1 MSTEVVI
8 ESLDQEGRGIA
19 HVEGKAAFI
28 EDAVPG
34 EAVVYSAYRKELNYE
49 LGKAERILRSSSM
62 RTLPRCRYFGTC
74 GGCSMQHLD
83 AKAQVAAKQRILE
96 DNLWHIGK
104 VKAEM
109 LLPAIYGQ
117 AWEYRQ
123 RARLAVHYVAKK
135 GGVLVGFHE
144 KRSSFVADMQSCEIL
159 PRRISELLNPLRELI
174 ASLSLR
180 DRIPQLEFAAGEAAD
195 VLVLRILS
203 GLNDHD
209 KELLKT
215 FADLHR
221 LQFYLQPGGP
231 ESAHA
236 FYPEKMPGLYYTLPD
251 FNLTLAFHPTEYTQV
266 NHAMNRVLVRR
277 AMQLLDPGPQERIAD
292 LFCGLGN
299 FTLPAARSGAVVT
312 GIEGDTE
319 LVRRAEENAA
329 RNGLSEATD
338 FHIANLF
345 EVTEASLANY
355 GRFDKMLLDPP
366 RDGAVAVVKA
376 LGDSAPSRIVYIS
389 CNPATLA
396 RDAAVLV
403 HRKNYQLKSAGVINM
418 FPHTSH
424 IESIALFEKAI

>member
-1 MSTEVVI
+1 MFTEAVI
-8 ESLDQEGRGIA
+8 ESFDQEGRGIA

-34 EAVVYSAYRKELNYE
+34 ETVFYSAYRKEPNYE
-49 LGKAERILRSSSM
+49 LGKAERILHSSPM
-62 RTLPRCRYFGTC
+62 RVTPRCRYFGTC

-109 LLPAIYGQ
+109 LLPAIYGP

-159 PRRISELLNPLRELI
+159 PRRISELLNPLRALI
-174 ASLSLR
+174 NGLSLR
-180 DRIPQLEFAAGEAAD
+180 ERIPQLEFAAGEAAD
-195 VLVLRILS
+195 VLVLRILD
-203 GLNDHD
+203 GPNDAD
-209 KELLKT
+209 KESLKT

-236 FYPEKMPGLYYTLPD
+236 FYPENMPGLYYTLPE

-266 NHAMNRVLVRR
+266 NHAMNRVLVRC
-277 AMQLLDPGPQERIAD
+277 AMQLLDPGPGERIAD

-319 LVRRAEENAA
+319 LVRRAAENAA
-329 RNGLSEATD
+329 RNGLSETTD
-338 FHIANLF
+338 FRVANLF

-366 RDGAVAVVKA
+366 RDGAMAVAKT
-376 LGDSAPSRIVYIS
+376 LGNGAPSRIVYIS

-403 HRKNYQLKSAGVINM
+403 HVKSYQLKAAGVINM

-424 IESIALFEKAI
+424 IESVTLFEKAK

>member
-1 MSTEVVI
+1 MFTEAVI

-19 HVEGKAAFI
+19 HVEGKVAFI
-28 EDAVPG
+28 EDALPG
-34 EAVVYSAYRKELNYE
+34 EAVVYSAYRKKPNYE
-49 LGKAERILRSSSM
+49 LGRAERILRSSSI
-62 RTLPRCRYFGTC
+62 RVAPRCRYFGTC

-109 LLPAIYGQ
+109 LLPAIYGP

-123 RARLAVHYVAKK
+123 RARLAVRYVAKK
-135 GGVLVGFHE
+135 SGVLVGFHE

-180 DRIPQLEFAAGEAAD
+180 DRIPQLELAIGEAAD
-195 VLVLRILS
+195 VLVLRVLDE
-203 GLNDHD
+203 LNDGD
-209 KELLKT
+209 RESLKT
-215 FADLHR
+215 FADRHR
-221 LQFYLQPGGP
+221 VQFYLQPGRP
-231 ESAHA
+231 ESAYA
-236 FYPEKMPGLYYTLPD
+236 FYPENTPGLYYTLPE
-251 FNLTLAFHPTEYTQV
+251 FNLTMAFHPTEYTQV
-266 NHAMNRVLVRR
+266 NHAMNRMLVRR
-277 AMQLLDPGPQERIAD
+277 AMQLLDPGPRERIAD

-312 GIEGDTE
+312 GIEGDPE
-319 LVRRAEENAA
+319 LARRATENAA
-329 RNGLSEATD
+329 RNGLLETAD
-338 FHIANLF
+338 FHVANLF
-345 EVTEASLANY
+345 EVTEASLASY

-376 LGDSAPSRIVYIS
+376 LGGSVPSRIVYIS

-403 HRKNYQLKSAGVINM
+403 HTKNYQLKAAGVVNM

-424 IESIALFEKAI
+424 IESIALFEQAK

>member
-1 MSTEVVI
+1 MSTEAVI

-28 EDAVPG
+28 EDALPG
-34 EAVVYSAYRKELNYE
+34 EAVVYSAYRKEPNYE
-49 LGKAERILRSSSM
+49 LGKTERILRSSPI
-62 RTLPRCRYFGTC
+62 RVTPRCSYFGTC

-109 LLPAIYGQ
+109 LLPAIYGP

-123 RARLAVHYVAKK
+123 RARLAVRYVAKK

-180 DRIPQLEFAAGEAAD
+180 ERIPQVELAIGEATD
-195 VLVLRILS
+195 VLVLRILDK
-203 GLNDHD
+203 LNDGD
-209 KELLKT
+209 KKLLKT
-215 FADLHR
+215 FADHHR
-221 LQFYLQPGGP
+221 VQFYLQPGGP
-231 ESAHA
+231 ESAYT
-236 FYPEKMPGLYYTLPD
+236 FYPENMPGPYYTLPE
-251 FNLTLAFHPTEYTQV
+251 FSLTLAFHPTEYTQV

-277 AMQLLDPGPQERIAD
+277 AMQLLDPRPGERIAD

-312 GIEGDTE
+312 GIEGDPV
-319 LVRRAEENAA
+319 LARHAAENAA
-329 RNGLSEATD
+329 RNGLSETTD

-345 EVTEASLANY
+345 EATETSLANY
-355 GRFDKMLLDPP
+355 GHFDKMLLDPP

-403 HRKNYQLKSAGVINM
+403 HRKNYQLKAAGVINM

-424 IESIALFEKAI
+424 VESIALFEKAK

>member
-1 MSTEVVI
+1 MFTEAVI

-19 HVEGKAAFI
+19 HVEGKAVFI
-28 EDAVPG
+28 EDALPG
-34 EAVVYSAYRKELNYE
+34 EAVVYSAYRKEPNYE
-49 LGKAERILRSSSM
+49 LGKAERILRSSPM
-62 RTLPRCRYFGTC
+62 RITPRCRYFGTC

-96 DNLWHIGK
+96 GNLWHIGK
-104 VKAEM
+104 VKAEL
-109 LLPAIYGQ
+109 LLPAIYGPS
-117 AWEYRQ
+117 WEYRQ
-123 RARLAVHYVAKK
+123 RARLAARYVAKK
-135 GGVLVGFHE
+135 GGALVGFHE

-159 PRRISELLNPLRELI
+159 PRRISELLKPLRELI

-180 DRIPQLEFAAGEAAD
+180 DRIPQLELAIGEAVD
-195 VLVLRILS
+195 VLVLRVLDE
-203 GLNDHD
+203 LNNGD

-215 FADLHR
+215 FADRHR
-221 LQFYLQPGGP
+221 VQFYLQPGGP

-236 FYPEKMPGLYYTLPD
+236 FYPENMPGLYYTLPE
-251 FNLTLAFHPTEYTQV
+251 FNLTMAFHPTEYTQV
-266 NHAMNRVLVRR
+266 NHAMNRMLVRR
-277 AMQLLDPGPQERIAD
+277 AMQLLDPRPGERIAD

-312 GIEGDTE
+312 GIEGDLE
-319 LVRRAEENAA
+319 LARRAAENAA
-329 RNGLSEATD
+329 RNGLLETTD

-345 EVTEASLANY
+345 EVTEASMASY

-366 RDGAVAVVKA
+366 RDGAVAVVKV
-376 LGDSAPSRIVYIS
+376 LGDSAPSRIVYVS

-403 HRKNYQLKSAGVINM
+403 HAKNYQLKAAGVVNM

-424 IESIALFEKAI
+424 IESIALFERAK

>member
-1 MSTEVVI
+1 MFTEAVI

-19 HVEGKAAFI
+19 HVAGKAAFI
-28 EDAVPG
+28 EDALPG
-34 EAVVYSAYRKELNYE
+34 EAVVYSAYRKNPNYE
-49 LGKAERILRSSSM
+49 LGKAERILHSSSM
-62 RTLPRCRYFGTC
+62 RVAPRCSYFGTC
-74 GGCSMQHLD
+74 GGCSMQHVD
-83 AKAQVAAKQRILE
+83 AKAQVAAKQRVLE

-104 VKAEM
+104 VEAEF

-117 AWEYRQ
+117 EWEYRQ
-123 RARLAVHYVAKK
+123 RARLAVHYVANK
-135 GGVLVGFHE
+135 GALVGFHE

-159 PRRISELLNPLRELI
+159 PRRISKLINPLRELI

-180 DRIPQLEFAAGEAAD
+180 ERIPQVELAVGEAAD
-195 VLVLRILS
+195 VLVLRVLNE
-203 GLNDHD
+203 LNDGD
-209 KELLKT
+209 KELLRT

-221 LQFYLQPGGP
+221 LQFYLQPAGP

-236 FYPEKMPGLYYTLPD
+236 FYPDNRPGLYYTLPE

-266 NHAMNRVLVRR
+266 NHAMNRLLVRR
-277 AMQLLDPGPQERIAD
+277 AMQLLDPGPGERIAD

-312 GIEGDTE
+312 GIEGNPE
-319 LVRRAEENAA
+319 LVRRAAENAA
-329 RNGLSEATD
+329 RNGLSESAD
-338 FHIANLF
+338 FQVANLF

-389 CNPATLA
+389 CSPATLA

-403 HRKNYQLKSAGVINM
+403 YRKNYQLKAAGVINM

-424 IESIALFEKAI
+424 VESITLFEKAK

>member
-1 MSTEVVI
+1 MFTEAVI
-8 ESLDQEGRGIA
+8 ESLDQEGRGVA

-34 EAVVYSAYRKELNYE
+34 EAVFYSAYRKEPKYE
-49 LGKAERILRSSSM
+49 LGKAERIRRSSPM
-62 RTLPRCRYFGTC
+62 RVAPRCRYFGTC

-109 LLPAIYGQ
+109 LLPAIYGP

-135 GGVLVGFHE
+135 GAVLVGFHE

-174 ASLSLR
+174 NGLSLR
-180 DRIPQLEFAAGEAAD
+180 ERIPQLEFAAGEAAD
-195 VLVLRILS
+195 VLVLRILD
-203 GLNDHD
+203 GLNDAD

-215 FADLHR
+215 FADRHR
-221 LQFYLQPGGP
+221 LQFYLQPGGR
-231 ESAHA
+231 ESAYA
-236 FYPEKMPGLYYTLPD
+236 FYPEKLPGLYYTLPE
-251 FNLTLAFHPTEYTQV
+251 FNLTLTFHPTEYTQV

-277 AMQLLDPGPQERIAD
+277 AMQLLDPGPGERIAD

-319 LVRRAEENAA
+319 LVRRAAENAA
-329 RNGLSEATD
+329 RNGLSETTD

-345 EVTEASLANY
+345 EVTEASMASY

-403 HRKNYQLKSAGVINM
+403 HVKSYNLKAAGVINM

-424 IESIALFEKAI
+424 IESITLFEKTK